1 MNAFKVAKLAR
12 ENNEV
17 LKILDNRW
25 ATPKS
30 KENKHPVPDLV
41 KMAKGNFFYGL
52 ALLSTVAAFVSL
64 RLFVVYDSRPM
75 LFMMLVFFA
84 IAIVWMFLLLRHAR
98 MIKDAKSCNEFSRA
112 VLLLEQIYSQLR
124 KRPAKCIWNLN
135 EFNSLDCTEVQSWLR
150 GRADTLKQLEKYSWR
165 KPEETKFRE
174 RFDWE
179 LGVLCRLML
188 VSSRRDDYF
197 TDPPGA
203 SAHAGR

>member
-17 LKILDNRW
+17 LRILDERW
-25 ATPKS
+25 ASPKS
-30 KENKHPVPDLV
+30 QDSTHPVPDVV
-41 KMAKGNFFYGL
+41 KVAKGNFFYCL
-52 ALLSTVAAFVSL
+52 ALLSAVAAFVSL
-64 RLFVVYDSRPM
+64 WLYVVYDSRPM

-84 IAIVWMFLLLRHAR
+84 IAIVWMFLLLRNAR
-98 MIKDAKSCNEFSRA
+98 RIKDAKSCNEFSRA
-112 VLLLEQIYSQLR
+112 VSLLEQIYYELR
-124 KRPAKCIWNLN
+124 KRPAKRLWNLN

-165 KPEETKFRE
+165 KPEENKFRE
-174 RFDWE
+174 RFDRE
-179 LGVLCRLML
+179 LGLLRRLML